1 MRQLT
6 LLIYLQRT
14 LLLVHSNEAVK
25 TCPQRPDAVKEIAV
39 HQPAPD
45 CPSSSWLDTSNSR
58 ESITSLFSLLIMVL
72 LLSLKPR

>member
-6 LLIYLQRT
+6 LSLYLQRT

-25 TCPQRPDAVKEIAV
+25 TCPQRPDAVREIAV

-45 CPSSSWLDTSNSR
+45 CPSSYWLDTSNSR
-58 ESITSLFSLLIMVL
+58 ESITSCSSLLIMLVL
-72 LLSLKPR
+72 LSFKPR